1 MSVRKVL
8 AAGTL
13 LLTFAIVATAQTKD
27 TAEAQKPAIRK
38 VPARQT
44 SASSGKEMFD
54 SYCASCHGKEA
65 KGSGPAAQALKT
77 PPPNLTLLAQ
87 HNSGNFP
94 AMRVQGIITGQVE
107 LPAHGAK
114 EMPVWGPVFSHL
126 SQGRQSE
133 IKLRVDNLTDYIKS
147 LQQKQE

>member
-8 AAGTL
+8 AGATL
-13 LLTFAIVATAQTKD
+13 LLTFAIISTAQTKD
-27 TAEAQKPAIRK
+27 TADTQKPAIRK
-38 VPARQT
+38 VPARPT

-54 SYCASCHGKEA
+54 SYCASCHGKDA

-77 PPPNLTLLAQ
+77 PPPDLTSLTER
-87 HNSGNFP
+87 NSGKYP

-114 EMPVWGPVFSHL
+114 EMPVWGPVFSHI

-147 LQQKQE
+147 LQQK